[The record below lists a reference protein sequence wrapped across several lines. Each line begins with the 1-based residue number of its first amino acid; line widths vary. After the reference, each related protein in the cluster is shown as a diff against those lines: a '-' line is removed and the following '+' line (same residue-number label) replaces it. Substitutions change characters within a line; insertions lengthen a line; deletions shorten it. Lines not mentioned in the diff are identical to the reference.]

1 MRFKR
6 NISILE
12 FISVVADCDGN
23 VTFRSPKGD
32 KLDLKSNFNQYF
44 FVSMAND
51 LKLLYAS
58 DVQVELES
66 DKERLRP
73 YLMDQTESE

>member
-1 MRFKR
+1 
-6 NISILE
+6 
-12 FISVVADCDGN
+12 
-23 VTFRSPKGD
+23 
-32 KLDLKSNFNQYF
+32 
-44 FVSMAND
+44 MAND

>member
-6 NISILE
+6 SISILK
-12 FISVVADCDGN
+12 FISVVADCEGN

-44 FVSMAND
+44 LFPWQMI
-51 LKLLYAS
+51 
-58 DVQVELES
+58 
-66 DKERLRP
+66 
-73 YLMDQTESE
+73 